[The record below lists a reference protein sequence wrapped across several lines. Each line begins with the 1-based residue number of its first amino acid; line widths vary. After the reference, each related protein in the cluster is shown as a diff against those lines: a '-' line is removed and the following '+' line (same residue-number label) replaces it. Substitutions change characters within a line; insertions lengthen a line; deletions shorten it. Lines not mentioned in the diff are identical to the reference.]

1 MSTTPAAAP
10 SPTNAL
16 AALRAALPADRVIAD
31 AAELAWLATDVY
43 RAGDV
48 PVAAIRPRTIEE
60 LAAGVKAAVS
70 AGLVI
75 VPRGGGASYTD
86 GYARRGRPALL
97 IDTRSLDSIDV
108 DEVNATV
115 TVGSG
120 VTWAA
125 LKEKLD
131 GLGWRTPFWGPFSG
145 IAATIGG
152 SVSQNSISHGSGAY
166 GSSAPHV
173 TSMEVVLASGER
185 LVVGAAAAGGA
196 AGIRN
201 FGPDLLGLFTGDCGA
216 LGVKAKLT
224 LPLYRRKPAF
234 ACASF
239 AFPTFAAFHGGL
251 RAAAIEGLDDEH
263 FALDAALSQGQIA
276 REERAGRTTSI
287 AASVLKTK
295 GFAAGLA
302 QLAKM
307 GVAGTRALRAA
318 EYSCHYILEG
328 IDDAE
333 AQGRVKRLRAI
344 LADYGN
350 EIPNTV
356 PTVVRGMPFAPLFNT
371 LGPKGE
377 RWVPL
382 HGLLA
387 HDAVLPFHVALD
399 AFYEARATDMQRL
412 GIWYGGMF
420 TNIGTSAMLYEI
432 ALYWPDEP
440 TVYHQR
446 AIDPTYMANLP
457 KYPANPEARAYV
469 DTLKK
474 DLVKLYAAHGA
485 AHYQVGRAYPLAER
499 LTPAARQLLT
509 AIKASLDPQDVMNP
523 GVLGLGA
530 P

>member
-1 MSTTPAAAP
+1 MSTSAAHVSTP
-10 SPTNAL
+10 SAL
-16 AALRAALPADRVIAD
+16 DALRAALPADRVVAD
-31 AAELAWLATDVY
+31 PAELAWLGTDVY

-48 PVAAIRPRTIEE
+48 PAAAIRPRSVDE
-60 LAAGVKAAVS
+60 LAAGVKAAVA
-70 AGLVI
+70 AGLVV

-86 GYARRGRPALL
+86 GYARRGRAALL
-97 IDTRSLDSIDV
+97 IDTRDLDSIEV

-115 TVGSG
+115 TVGAG

-125 LKEKLD
+125 LKAKLD
-131 GLGWRTPFWGPFSG
+131 PLGWRTPFWGPFSG

-166 GSSAPHV
+166 GSSAPSV

-185 LVVGAAAAGGA
+185 LTVGAAAAGGA
-196 AGIRN
+196 VGIRN

-216 LGVKAKLT
+216 LGVKASIT
-224 LPLYRRKPAF
+224 MPLLRKKPAF

-276 REERAGRTTSI
+276 REERAGRSASI

-333 AQGRVKRLRAI
+333 AQGRLKRLRTI

-399 AFYEARATDMQRL
+399 AFYESRAAEMERL
-412 GIWYGGMF
+412 GVWYGGMF
-420 TNIGTSAMLYEI
+420 TGLGTSGMLYEI

-440 TVYHQR
+440 TVYHAR
-446 AIDPTYMANLP
+446 AIDPAYMANLP

-469 DTLKK
+469 DALKK
-474 DLVKLYAAHGA
+474 DLVKLYAEHGA
-485 AHYQVGRAYPLAER
+485 AHFQVGRAYPLAER
-499 LTPAARQLLT
+499 LSPAARQLLL
-509 AIKASLDPQDVMNP
+509 AIKAAVDPQGVMNP
-523 GVLGLGA
+523 GVLGIGA
-530 P
+530 A